1 MTLKLAASIL
11 LALCP
16 TFASAQLK
24 SLVIGTLIYIGE
36 DSAGASY
43 FAIHLGETRFK
54 QPLPFAS
61 PITFNS
67 LTAVVAG
74 ATGSFGP
81 QTFQGPWTTPTE
93 LLFNTFTVS
102 QGGHP
107 CPCLVAA
114 MQFSM
119 SADPTITI
127 TLKNGETIK
136 TSSTVNVDLGPPF
149 GESAIQLQQYAP
161 IVVHAVP

>member
-1 MTLKLAASIL
+1 MKLKLAASLL
-11 LALCP
+11 LALCS
-16 TFASAQLK
+16 TRASAQLK
-24 SLVIGTLIYIGE
+24 SLQIGSLIYIGE

-43 FAIHLGETRFK
+43 FTIHLGETRFK
-54 QPLPFAS
+54 QALPLAS

-67 LTAVVAG
+67 DTVVVAG

-81 QTFQGPWTTPTE
+81 HTFQGPFTTPTE
-93 LLFNTFTVS
+93 LLFNTGTVS

-114 MQFSM
+114 MQFIM

-136 TSSTVNVDLGPPF
+136 TSSTVNVYLEAPHGM
-149 GESAIQLQQYAP
+149 SAIQLQQWVP